1 MQAIQI
7 QGTVTFIHH
16 DKDYATIDYEQN
28 GKKKSIN
35 ALIGEIVQQRWKVE
49 KIIKKVHHFRIGD
62 EVSFIIVPSQ
72 RGDKMVAD
80 CVTFLY
86 NNALTN
92 MLQKAA
98 IDNKFVG
105 YLKEVQGKY
114 FVKETASYISFP
126 LLISPWEASPPAGFV
141 NEAVFF
147 QLDNFDSAEK
157 VSASFCKH
165 QFIPEYTKAMF
176 HFKNKTTVKATVT
189 SIKPHAVWV
198 SILNEKINAKL
209 KVVTVNKQENTLNL
223 KDSIEVIISYLSPF
237 KIVIEQV

>member
-1 MQAIQI
+1 MPANQI

-16 DKDYATIDYEQN
+16 DKDYATIDYELN

-35 ALIGEIVQQRWKVE
+35 ALIGELIQQRWKAE

-62 EVSFIIVPSQ
+62 AVSFIIVPSQ

-92 MLQKAA
+92 MLQKAV

-105 YLKEVQGKY
+105 YLKEVEGKY

-141 NEAVFF
+141 NEPVFF
-147 QLDNFDSAEK
+147 QLDNFESADK
-157 VSASFCKH
+157 VSASLCRH
-165 QFIPEYTKAMF
+165 QFIPEYIKAML
-176 HFKNKTTVKATVT
+176 HFKNQTAIKATVT
-189 SIKPHAVWV
+189 IIKPHAVWV
-198 SILNEKINAKL
+198 NMFNEKITAKL
-209 KVVTVNKQENTLNL
+209 KIVASDRQEKTYIIGNA
-223 KDSIEVIISYLSPF
+223 IEVIISYLSPF

>member
-1 MQAIQI
+1 MPAIQT

-16 DKDYATIDYEQN
+16 DKDYATIDYELN

-35 ALIGEIVQQRWKVE
+35 ALIGELVQQRWKAE

-62 EVSFIIVPSQ
+62 AVSFIIVPSQ

-98 IDNKFVG
+98 IENKFVG
-105 YLKEVQGKY
+105 YLKEVEGKY

-141 NEAVFF
+141 NEPVFF
-147 QLDNFDSAEK
+147 QLDNFESADK
-157 VSASFCKH
+157 VSASLCRH
-165 QFIPEYTKAMF
+165 QFIPEYNKALL
-176 HFKNKTTVKATVT
+176 HFKNQTAIKATVT
-189 SIKPHAVWV
+189 IIKPHAVWV
-198 SILNEKINAKL
+198 NMFNEKITAKL
-209 KVVTVNKQENTLNL
+209 KIDALDKEEKTYNVGDT
-223 KDSIEVIISYLSPF
+223 IEVLISYLSPF